1 MWKVFNSRTCVG
13 YHLVYFFKN
22 VLDNI
27 STFLILNRLWHL
39 IQTFVIDFIFNKEH
53 MKTIIDQGCNFAFT
67 NPALWLNFDIWRTL
81 DPLTVFKQ
89 KQTNT
94 RSIDDNFIKDIDFN
108 NTHR

>member
-1 MWKVFNSRTCVG
+1 MWKVLNSRTCLG

-81 DPLTVFKQ
+81 DPQQFANKNKQ
-89 KQTNT
+89 KQGQ
-94 RSIDDNFIKDIDFN
+94 
-108 NTHR
+108 